1 MGKKKAQKEKG
12 FIAASLENFWYYYK
26 WPFIGGIVLFFAVL
40 TFMSTV
46 TDTSVPTDVDVV
58 SVFARPLTMQEYEF
72 QSRLQD
78 QVSDVDNNGSV
89 TIGTEGLYISEG
101 GTSDNDM
108 LNKNKFE
115 VKIAYAQGDLVLM
128 DGANMKR
135 FISKDLWAPL
145 TDYVDIADFPEEDIY
160 YRNDVPVAVRLSN
173 SKILTD
179 MQFIIDDVY
188 AGIMFVPE
196 EIKDTAPARRENAVK
211 MLLALTEKE

>member
-40 TFMSTV
+40 IFMSSV

-78 QVSDVDNNGSV
+78 EISDVDNDGSK
-89 TIGTEGLYISEG
+89 TIGTEGLYISEPG
-101 GTSDNDM
+101 KSDNDLM
-108 LNKNKFE
+108 NKNKFE
-115 VKIAYAQGDLVLM
+115 AKIVYAQGDLVLM
-128 DGANMKR
+128 DGVNMER
-135 FISKDLWAPL
+135 FSPKDLWAPL
-145 TDYVDIADFPEEDIY
+145 TDYVDISAFPKEDIY
-160 YRNDVPVAVRLSN
+160 YRDGVPVAVRLSD
-173 SKILTD
+173 SKVLTD
-179 MQFIIDDVY
+179 MQFIIDDVC

-196 EIKDTAPARRENAVK
+196 ELKDTAPARREKAAK
-211 MLLALTEKE
+211 MLLKLTEK

>member
-1 MGKKKAQKEKG
+1 MGKKKSQKEKG

-40 TFMSTV
+40 VFMSSV
-46 TDTSVPTDVDVV
+46 TDTSVPTDADVV

-78 QVSDVDNNGSV
+78 QVSDVDNDGNV
-89 TIGTEGLYISEG
+89 VIGTEGLYISEA
-101 GTSDNDM
+101 GTSDNDV

-115 VKIAYAQGDLVLM
+115 VKMSYAQGDLVLM
-128 DGANMKR
+128 DGTNMER
-135 FISKDLWAPL
+135 FVSKDLWAPL
-145 TDYVDIADFPEEDIY
+145 TDYVDISDFSEEDIY
-160 YRNDVPVAVRLSN
+160 YRNGVPIAVRLSD

-188 AGIMFVPE
+188 AGIMFVPDE
-196 EIKDTAPARRENAVK
+196 LKDTAPARRENAAK
-211 MLLALTEKE
+211 MLLKLTEK